1 MWDAR
6 AAANHVR
13 LHAQI
18 HSTNNCA
25 MYVRKAIEAGGITIS
40 RTNSA
45 KDYGYS
51 LRQAGFVEVND
62 GGAPRAGDVVVIQAI
77 PGHPHGHMAMY
88 DGSHWVSDFVQNY
101 GFYPGSAYR
110 TAKPPYQIYR
120 RH

>member
-1 MWDAR
+1 MGNAH
-6 AAANHVR
+6 AAANHLR
-13 LHAQI
+13 MHAQG

-25 MYVRKAIEAGGITIS
+25 RYVREAIEAGGITIS
-40 RTNSA
+40 RTHSA

-51 LRQAGFVEVND
+51 LHQAGFVEID
-62 GGAPRAGDVVVIQAI
+62 ASTPLQPGDVVIIQPI

-88 DGSHWVSDFVQNY
+88 DGTYWISDFVQNY
-101 GFYPGSAYR
+101 GFYPGNGYR